1 MMEYA
6 PKTQLKQNL
15 ELEYQQPTEE
25 CAGYF
30 KECEQNDI
38 TTKEKC
44 KNYLAMKYHPDRG
57 GNPEDFIKAR
67 ECMN

>member
-1 MMEYA
+1 MEYVC
-6 PKTQLKQNL
+6 PPPLKQNL

-30 KECEQNDI
+30 EECEQNDI

-44 KNYLAMKYHPDRG
+44 KNYLDMKYHPDRG
-57 GNPEDFIKAR
+57 GNQEDFIKAR
-67 ECMN
+67 KCMN